1 MASKE
6 EVYAGLAEKIE
17 RLNQELI
24 RFTHQAEATQQVVLK
39 ACNVTTLY
47 SSM

>member
-6 EVYAGLAEKIE
+6 ELYAGLAEKIE
-17 RLNQELI
+17 RLNKELI
-24 RFTHQAEATQQVVLK
+24 RFTQRAEATQQVVLK